1 MAQRFEESYMK
12 QVYEWCD
19 KRGLRTTG
27 HILYENDLGYQTRV
41 CGAAMPQLRYLH
53 NPGIDLLG
61 AQTDEYLTVK
71 QCASV
76 AHQYERSMT
85 ISEAY
90 GCTGWELDFLLRNG
104 WETGSSRLE
113 LRDVVSILPCI
124 PLLAAGRGT
133 IRRFS
138 TIRIPGGMTMIRWR
152 IILVVWRCVFLRV
165 SRCGRC

>member
-1 MAQRFEESYMK
+1 MK

-90 GCTGWELDFLLRNG
+90 GCTGWELDFSTQKWLGDWQFALGITR
-104 WETGSSRLE
+104 RCQHLA
-113 LRDVVSILPCI
+113 CI

>member
-1 MAQRFEESYMK
+1 MK

-90 GCTGWELDFLLRNG
+90 GCTGWELDFFYS
-104 WETGSSRLE
+104 EM
-113 LRDVVSILPCI
+113 
-124 PLLAAGRGT
+124 AGRLAVRAWNYETLSASCPVFHYWLQEEGLSAG
-133 IRRFS
+133 FQLS
-138 TIRIPGGMTMIRWR
+138 EY
-152 IILVVWRCVFLRV
+152 LV
-165 SRCGRC
+165 G